1 VTRAQ
6 GEERAGAIKTVDDW
20 SKQLVKKLQFL
31 ATHSG
36 HDKVE
41 KMKIIVLPKKNSVA
55 KATDLA
61 TRSNKNAKIGTE
73 KFSASNKEI
82 KSLKIRLQA
91 LEEMAGK

>member
-1 VTRAQ
+1 
-6 GEERAGAIKTVDDW
+6 
-20 SKQLVKKLQFL
+20 
-31 ATHSG
+31 
-36 HDKVE
+36 
-41 KMKIIVLPKKNSVA
+41 MKSIVLAKKDSVA

-91 LEEMAGK
+91 LEEKAGK